1 MGYDD
6 ICMAA
11 DELQAQFGVTR
22 SVRCDV
28 EQVQIHHGTKGKRPK
43 QQRQEGQKAQR
54 AKGRR
59 QKGKGHLSIGPSE
72 APGQCT

>member
-43 QQRQEGQKAQR
+43 QQRQEGQKAQ
-54 AKGRR
+54 KGER
-59 QKGKGHLSIGPSE
+59 QKAEREG
-72 APGQCT
+72 APFNWPK

>member
-28 EQVQIHHGTKGKRPK
+28 EQVQIPPWHKGQNAKTAKAGRAKGTKGERQKR
-43 QQRQEGQKAQR
+43 QKAER
-54 AKGRR
+54 EG
-59 QKGKGHLSIGPSE
+59 
-72 APGQCT
+72 APFNWPK